1 MVLGGLVAVS
11 AVVLTLAA
19 VMPGPAQGTPMPEKS
34 AHFESEEV
42 HSSGAVRTGL
52 LAVPYDAV
60 AGTLIVHP
68 RGWDDA
74 AAADKAKDK
83 PQTAD
88 AEAAMFY
95 VAYFKKGANPRDRPV
110 TSCSTAARARR
121 RSGCIWAPS
130 APNA

>member
-1 MVLGGLVAVS
+1 MRRATIVWGGLVAVA
-11 AVVLTLAA
+11 AVVLIVAA
-19 VMPGPAQGTPMPEKS
+19 VMPGPAQGTPVPEKE

-52 LAVPYDAV
+52 RAVPYDAV

-74 AAADKAKDK
+74 AAADKGKDK
-83 PQTAD
+83 LEATD

-95 VAYFKKGANPRDRPV
+95 VADVIKR
-110 TSCSTAARARR
+110 TSH
-121 RSGCIWAPS
+121 P
-130 APNA
+130 